1 MISNGSFRLGPSST
15 HFLFTRSF
23 CPSTITFIP
32 IERPIE
38 PSMTHETKDIGEK
51 YRSIHL
57 VKFKFRAVYYYFR
70 VKSFAREEIHSFR
83 LHEIFSSIN

>member
-1 MISNGSFRLGPSST
+1 
-15 HFLFTRSF
+15 
-23 CPSTITFIP
+23 
-32 IERPIE
+32 
-38 PSMTHETKDIGEK
+38 MTHETKDIGEK